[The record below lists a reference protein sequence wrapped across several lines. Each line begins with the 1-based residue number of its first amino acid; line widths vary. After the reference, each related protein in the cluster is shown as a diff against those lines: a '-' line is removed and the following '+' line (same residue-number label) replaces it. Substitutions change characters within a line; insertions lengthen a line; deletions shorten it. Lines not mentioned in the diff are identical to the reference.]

1 MENQKV
7 EKEEMKV
14 KKVTSKKNSNQLTEV
29 EKIIL
34 RIQIENRIKYI
45 QNNLMPMFKSDSKV
59 FKIKSLVLDKD
70 LQLSYEKDIEQLMKI
85 SIKLS

>member
-14 KKVTSKKNSNQLTEV
+14 KKVISKKNSNQLTEV

-34 RIQIENRIKYI
+34 RVQIENRIKYI
-45 QNNLMPMFKSDSKV
+45 QNNLMPMFKSDSK
-59 FKIKSLVLDKD
+59 LDKD

>member
-34 RIQIENRIKYI
+34 RVQIENRIKYI
-45 QNNLMPMFKSDSKV
+45 QNNLMPMFKSDSK
-59 FKIKSLVLDKD
+59 LDKD

>member
-34 RIQIENRIKYI
+34 RVQIENRIKYI
-45 QNNLMPMFKSDSKV
+45 QNNLIPIFKSDSK
-59 FKIKSLVLDKD
+59 LDKYF
-70 LQLSYEKDIEQLMKI
+70 QLSYEKDIEQLMKI

>member
-14 KKVTSKKNSNQLTEV
+14 KKVTSKKNSNQVTEV

-34 RIQIENRIKYI
+34 RVQIENRIKYI
-45 QNNLMPMFKSDSKV
+45 QNNLMPMFKSDSK
-59 FKIKSLVLDKD
+59 LDKD
-70 LQLSYEKDIEQLMKI
+70 LQLSYEKDIERLMKI

>member
-34 RIQIENRIKYI
+34 RVQIENRIKYI
-45 QNNLMPMFKSDSKV
+45 QNNLMPTFKSDSK
-59 FKIKSLVLDKD
+59 LDKD
-70 LQLSYEKDIEQLMKI
+70 LQLIYEKDIEQLMKI
-85 SIKLS
+85 LIKLS

>member
-14 KKVTSKKNSNQLTEV
+14 KKVTSKKNSNQVTEV

-34 RIQIENRIKYI
+34 RVQIENRIKYI
-45 QNNLMPMFKSDSKV
+45 QNNLMPMFKSDSK
-59 FKIKSLVLDKD
+59 LDKD

>member
-34 RIQIENRIKYI
+34 RVQIENRIKYI
-45 QNNLMPMFKSDSKV
+45 QNNLMPMFKSDSK
-59 FKIKSLVLDKD
+59 LDKD
-70 LQLSYEKDIEQLMKI
+70 LQLSYEKDIERLMKI